1 MKESK
6 FNSIFVASLLSLYLT
21 ASTLPVSAL
30 DKPMPPAA
38 AVPPRVQEMAS
49 ITVPALSPLA
59 NQYKE
64 NPDENSWNQYFN
76 LFKEVLANPA
86 FSQVDSQ
93 LLMQSN
99 PSMQE
104 FRAKAQELP
113 GAGRVWSFL
122 GPKESHTAIFQSSQ
136 GRVFLIPMPALTALR
151 EARFLSHVAAA
162 TPPTAPGKPV
172 HMPVHKPLD
181 NPAAIASSKYLA
193 FIGGDRATG
202 NLWFKGY
209 KIENGALFEA
219 PEVFASLPPFFTQS
233 VSGKASFAGN
243 EIVLTILPPVT
254 SDPYKS
260 SEVKAEKPKAPAV
273 GYRVTLKFVGNHY
286 TLAGKLPEEGPH
298 AIALVF
304 AQALAA
310 GRTEIAKSWLI
321 DPKLICIPKYLGLIG
336 RDSPPMRLVPMTS
349 TVFGGS
355 RFRLVTG
362 AKDDLIIEV
371 GVISQ
376 SGRLKGKTAIKGI
389 FVAPPDALAQKI
401 TGTIIMPQVAA
412 PAPAT
417 AGDAGHKPESAKP
430 VTKSKV
436 H

>member
-6 FNSIFVASLLSLYLT
+6 SNRLFVSSMLSLYLT
-21 ASTLPVSAL
+21 ASALPVLAL
-30 DKPMPPAA
+30 DKPVPPPAA
-38 AVPPRVQEMAS
+38 AVSPPHVQEMAS
-49 ITVPALSPLA
+49 MTVPALAPLA
-59 NQYKE
+59 SQYKE

-93 LLMQSN
+93 LMIQSN
-99 PSMQE
+99 PSMQD
-104 FRAKAQELP
+104 FKAKAQELP
-113 GAGRVWSFL
+113 GAGRVWSFI

-151 EARFLSHVAAA
+151 EARFLSHTAAPPAPGGKPAAKPAA
-162 TPPTAPGKPV
+162 TPP
-172 HMPVHKPLD
+172 
-181 NPAAIASSKYLA
+181 ASASKYLA

-219 PEVFASLPPFFTQS
+219 PEVFGSLPPFFTQS

-243 EIVLTILPPVT
+243 DIVLTILPPV
-254 SDPYKS
+254 SNDPYKGGDT
-260 SEVKAEKPKAPAV
+260 KPEKPKAAPV
-273 GYRVTLKFVGNHY
+273 GYRVTLKFAGNHY

-298 AIALVF
+298 AVALVF

-336 RDSPPMRLVPMTS
+336 RDTPPMRLVPMTS

-376 SGRLKGKTAIKGI
+376 PGRLKGKTAVKGI

-401 TGTIIMPQVAA
+401 TGTIIMPQAA
-412 PAPAT
+412 PAPPAT
-417 AGDAGHKPESAKP
+417 AGDAAHKSEPAKP
-430 VTKSKV
+430 VSKSKT

>member
-6 FNSIFVASLLSLYLT
+6 SNSLFVASLLSLYLA
-21 ASTLPVSAL
+21 ASTLPVLAL
-30 DKPMPPAA
+30 DKPMPPPAA
-38 AVPPRVQEMAS
+38 AVSQPRVQEMAS
-49 ITVPALSPLA
+49 MTVPALAPLA
-59 NQYKE
+59 SQYKE

-93 LLMQSN
+93 LMIQSN

-151 EARFLSHVAAA
+151 DARFVSYVPA
-162 TPPTAPGKPV
+162 TPAPGKPA
-172 HMPVHKPLD
+172 HKPVVSPA
-181 NPAAIASSKYLA
+181 PAATSKYLA

-209 KIENGALFEA
+209 KIDNGALFEA

-243 EIVLTILPPVT
+243 DIVLTILPAVT

-260 SEVKAEKPKAPAV
+260 SEVKTEKPKAAAV

-286 TLAGKLPEEGPH
+286 TLAGKQPEEGPH
-298 AIALVF
+298 AVALVF
-304 AQALAA
+304 ARALAA

-371 GVISQ
+371 GVITQ
-376 SGRLKGKTAIKGI
+376 PGRLKGKTAVKGI

-401 TGTIIMPQVAA
+401 TGTIIMPQVVA
-412 PAPAT
+412 PPPAT
-417 AGDAGHKPESAKP
+417 AGDAAHKPESAKP
-430 VTKSKV
+430 VTKSKA